1 MLWPIQLILLNKF
14 FWWYTWCCFFHYC
27 CILMLD
33 WNSLWFVHF
42 YSLFLD
48 FNIFAMCGVLFFMKM
63 CNCTFLRFVPGHANS
78 CYLGETVSKCYVQC
92 CGVLYCSVLYCTAPY
107 NMAVYFVSSSNVCY
121 IIWRHNRNIRNQNH
135 LCIVS
140 KWNDWLILSGWA
152 SSCLSFE
159 FSFIC
164 LKPRVSVK
172 FNLYDKSFNIHG

>member
-48 FNIFAMCGVLFFMKM
+48 FNILAMCGVLFFMKI

-78 CYLGETVSKCYVQC
+78 CYLGETVSKCYVQ
-92 CGVLYCSVLYCTAPY
+92 YCTVPHR
-107 NMAVYFVSSSNVCY
+107 
-121 IIWRHNRNIRNQNH
+121 IIWPYI
-135 LCIVS
+135 LCLPWMCVTSSDVTIVIS
-140 KWNDWLILSGWA
+140 EIKIIYVSWANETIGW
-152 SSCLSFE
+152 F
-159 FSFIC
+159 
-164 LKPRVSVK
+164 
-172 FNLYDKSFNIHG
+172 